1 MVVLEVKSPFGRSKR
16 KWENNIKADLKE
28 IEMGGRGQICLPED
42 RNNWRT
48 LVDTALNVWAL

>member
-1 MVVLEVKSPFGRSKR
+1 MLEVKSPFGRSKR

-28 IEMGGRGQICLPED
+28 IEMGGPGQICLPEG

-48 LVDTALNVWAL
+48 RH